1 MEKNSVILCR
11 NVALQL
17 IKEGKVSDKEILEM
31 KMNLLKANLDLFQ
44 EVRQEDKSY
53 ILGYLAGLTKATR
66 IYKNKM

>member
-1 MEKNSVILCR
+1 M
-11 NVALQL
+11 
-17 IKEGKVSDKEILEM
+17 SDKEILEM

-53 ILGYLAGLTKATR
+53 ILGYLAGLTKATI